1 MNVIT
6 VLRFQPSGWL
16 DKKVV
21 SVNPILVKNGFEA
34 M

>member
-1 MNVIT
+1 MNMMT

-16 DKKVV
+16 DKRVV
-21 SVNPILVKNGFEA
+21 SVNLILVKNGFEA